1 MKKTFCYLFIYCFY
15 NFSAQILTTKQENQI
30 NLLLA
35 SKFPETKL
43 NSNSFNNGAAS
54 FQYIGKDIFYNLN
67 GFHYLFKLS
76 GDSLIRIDH
85 SNFHNC
91 DNNRFLF
98 NFNKEIYCL
107 GGYGFFVTNNIL
119 KKFNVESKEW
129 IFVECKGEIP
139 PFISG
144 PAFISGQYLY
154 SFWNVKSGNNVTA
167 ETKDQSGYRLNLS
180 TFLWEKI
187 GFFYPKKA
195 EINSNYDYGSI
206 LYTRD
211 YVFII
216 LGLQSLIIA
225 PKTNSYILL
234 NNETFCLS
242 PYSQLVKIDSNN
254 IFYLF
259 KEETKQLNLDQY
271 WKNNIKLINK
281 ITWEK
286 PNFYSLN
293 QFSPVYLALLSLIL
307 ASFGFIIVFFYKK
320 RLFNS
325 SKAQK
330 TSPNFITNTE
340 ISKDLSAHETTSDAI
355 KPAVALENKDDLSPA
370 HLKSFKKLSPDL
382 ILALNNIKKRNITTL
397 SCAEFDAIFNINF
410 LSGNT
415 RKLRRCR
422 VIKSLPLNLISRIK
436 DDIDKRKFNYSINL
450 SLLNQLH

>member
-1 MKKTFCYLFIYCFY
+1 MKKTGCYLFIFCFY
-15 NFSAQILTTKQENQI
+15 NFSAQILTPKQENQI

-67 GFHYLFKLS
+67 GFHYLFELS
-76 GDSLIRIDH
+76 GDSLIRMDH

-119 KKFNVESKEW
+119 KKFNAESKEW
-129 IFVECKGEIP
+129 IFVECKGQIP

-167 ETKDQSGYRLNLS
+167 ETKEQSGYRLNLS

-187 GFFYPKKA
+187 GFFYPKTA

-225 PKTNSYILL
+225 PKTNSYVLL

-242 PYSQLVKIDSNN
+242 PSSQLVKIDSNN

-271 WKNNIKLINK
+271 WKNNIKLTNK

-286 PNFYSLN
+286 PNFYSLS
-293 QFSPVYLALLSLIL
+293 QFSPVYLALLTLIL
-307 ASFGFIIVFFYKK
+307 VSFGFIIVFFYKK

-340 ISKDLSAHETTSDAI
+340 ISKDLIAHETTSDVI
-355 KPAVALENKDDLSPA
+355 KPAVTLENKDDLSPA

-382 ILALNNIKKRNITTL
+382 ILALNNIKKHNITTL
-397 SCAEFDAIFNINF
+397 SCAEFDAFFNINF
-410 LSGNT
+410 LSGNS

-422 VIKSLPLNLISRIK
+422 VIKSLHIKLISRMK
-436 DDIDKRKFNYSINL
+436 DSIDKRKFNYKINR
-450 SLLNQLH
+450 SLLNKLL

>member
-1 MKKTFCYLFIYCFY
+1 M
-15 NFSAQILTTKQENQI
+15 
-30 NLLLA
+30 LA

-167 ETKDQSGYRLNLS
+167 ERKDQSGYRLNLN

-187 GFFYPKKA
+187 GFFYPRSA
-195 EINSNYDYGSI
+195 EINSTYDYGSI

-216 LGLQSLIIA
+216 LGLQSLIIS
-225 PKTNSYILL
+225 PKTNSYLLL
-234 NNETFCLS
+234 NNESNCLS
-242 PYSQLVKIDSNN
+242 PSSQLVRIDSNN

-259 KEETKQLNLDQY
+259 KEQTKQLNLDQY
-271 WKNNIKLINK
+271 WKNNIKLANK

-293 QFSPVYLALLSLIL
+293 QISPIYLVL
-307 ASFGFIIVFFYKK
+307 A
-320 RLFNS
+320 
-325 SKAQK
+325 
-330 TSPNFITNTE
+330 P
-340 ISKDLSAHETTSDAI
+340 I
-355 KPAVALENKDDLSPA
+355 KSYNN
-370 HLKSFKKLSPDL
+370 LSPDL
-382 ILALNNIKKRNITTL
+382 IIALKNIKKENSATL
-397 SCAEFDAIFNINF
+397 SCDEFDAFFNINF
-410 LSGNT
+410 LTGNS
-415 RKLRRCR
+415 RKLRRFR
-422 VIKSLPLNLISRIK
+422 VLKSLPSNLFRRTK
-436 DDIDKRKFNYSINL
+436 CTKDKRKFNYSINL
-450 SLLNQLH
+450 SLLSQLI

>member
-1 MKKTFCYLFIYCFY
+1 MKKYFFIYLFYCFY

-167 ETKDQSGYRLNLS
+167 ETKEQSGYRLNLN

-187 GFFYPKKA
+187 GFFYPKTA
-195 EINSNYDYGSI
+195 EINSTYVYGSI

-234 NNETFCLS
+234 NNEAFCLS
-242 PYSQLVKIDSNN
+242 PYSQLVRIDSNN

-259 KEETKQLNLDQY
+259 KEQTKQLNLDQY
-271 WKNNIKLINK
+271 WKNNIKLANK

-293 QFSPVYLALLSLIL
+293 QFSPIYLAILSLIL
-307 ASFGFIIVFFYKK
+307 VSFVFIWFHNHVFFKK
-320 RLFNS
+320 QRTQIS
-325 SKAQK
+325 S
-330 TSPNFITNTE
+330 
-340 ISKDLSAHETTSDAI
+340 DLSAHETTSDAI
-355 KPAVALENKDDLSPA
+355 KPAVTLENKDDLSPA
-370 HLKSFKKLSPDL
+370 PLKRVKKLSPDL
-382 ILALNNIKKRNITTL
+382 IIALKNIKKENSATL
-397 SCAEFDAIFNINF
+397 SCDEFDAFFNINF
-410 LSGNT
+410 LTGNS
-415 RKLRRCR
+415 RKLRRFR
-422 VIKSLPLNLISRIK
+422 VLKSLPSNLFLRDK
-436 DDIDKRKFNYSINL
+436 CTKDKRKFNYSINL
-450 SLLNQLH
+450 SLLSQLV

>member
-43 NSNSFNNGAAS
+43 NSNSFNNGSAS

-76 GDSLIRIDH
+76 GDSLIRMDH

-167 ETKDQSGYRLNLS
+167 ETKDQSGYRLNLN

-187 GFFYPKKA
+187 GFFYPKTA
-195 EINSNYDYGSI
+195 EINSTYVYGSI

-234 NNETFCLS
+234 NNEAFCLS
-242 PYSQLVKIDSNN
+242 PSSQLVRIDSNN

-271 WKNNIKLINK
+271 WKNNIKLANK

-293 QFSPVYLALLSLIL
+293 QISPIYLALLSLIL
-307 ASFGFIIVFFYKK
+307 VSFGFIIMYFLKK
-320 RLFNS
+320 QRFNS

-330 TSPNFITNTE
+330 TRHTPIKNDE
-340 ISKDLSAHETTSDAI
+340 ISKDLIDI
-355 KPAVALENKDDLSPA
+355 IPALSPENKDDLGLAPI
-370 HLKSFKKLSPDL
+370 KSYNNLSPDL
-382 ILALNNIKKRNITTL
+382 IIALKNIKKENSATL
-397 SCAEFDAIFNINF
+397 SCDEFDAFFNINF
-410 LSGNT
+410 LTGNS
-415 RKLRRCR
+415 RKLRRFR
-422 VIKSLPLNLISRIK
+422 VLNSLPSNLFRRTK
-436 DDIDKRKFNYSINL
+436 CTKDKRKFNYSINL
-450 SLLNQLH
+450 SLLSQLVL

>member
-1 MKKTFCYLFIYCFY
+1 MKKIFCYIFIYCFY

-107 GGYGFFVTNNIL
+107 GGYGFFATNNIL

-167 ETKDQSGYRLNLS
+167 ETKEQSGYRLNLN

-187 GFFYPKKA
+187 GFFYPRSA
-195 EINSNYDYGSI
+195 EINSTYDYSSI

-234 NNETFCLS
+234 NNEAFCLS
-242 PYSQLVKIDSNN
+242 PYSQLVRIDSNN

-271 WKNNIKLINK
+271 WKNNIKLANK

-293 QFSPVYLALLSLIL
+293 QFSPIYLALLSLIL
-307 ASFGFIIVFFYKK
+307 VSFGFIIVYFFKK
-320 RLFNS
+320 QRFNS
-325 SKAQK
+325 SKSKQ
-330 TSPNFITNTE
+330 TSHNSIKNAE
-340 ISKDLSAHETTSDAI
+340 ISKDLIDI
-355 KPAVALENKDDLSPA
+355 IPALSPENKDDLGIASI
-370 HLKSFKKLSPDL
+370 KSYNNLSPDL
-382 ILALNNIKKRNITTL
+382 IISLKNIKKENSATI
-397 SCAEFDAIFNINF
+397 SCEEFDAFFNINF
-410 LSGNT
+410 LTGNS
-415 RKLRRCR
+415 RKLRRFR
-422 VIKSLPLNLISRIK
+422 VLKSLPSNLFRRTK
-436 DDIDKRKFNYSINL
+436 CTKDKRKFNYSINL
-450 SLLNQLH
+450 SLLSQLV

>member
-76 GDSLIRIDH
+76 GDSLIRMDH

-167 ETKDQSGYRLNLS
+167 ETKDQSGYRLNLN

-187 GFFYPKKA
+187 GFFYPRSA
-195 EINSNYDYGSI
+195 EINSTYDYGSI

-216 LGLQSLIIA
+216 LGLQSLIIS
-225 PKTNSYILL
+225 PKTNSYLLL
-234 NNETFCLS
+234 NNEANCLS
-242 PYSQLVKIDSNN
+242 PSSQLVRIDSNN

-271 WKNNIKLINK
+271 WKNNIKLANK

-293 QFSPVYLALLSLIL
+293 QISPIYLALLSLIL
-307 ASFGFIIVFFYKK
+307 VSFGFIIMYFLKK
-320 RLFNS
+320 QRFNS

-330 TSPNFITNTE
+330 TRHTPIKNDE
-340 ISKDLSAHETTSDAI
+340 ISKDLIDI
-355 KPAVALENKDDLSPA
+355 IPALSPENKDDIGLAPI
-370 HLKSFKKLSPDL
+370 KSYNNLSPDL
-382 ILALNNIKKRNITTL
+382 IIALNNIKKHNISTL
-397 SCAEFDAIFNINF
+397 SCAEFDAFFNINF

-415 RKLRRCR
+415 QKLRRCR
-422 VIKSLPLNLISRIK
+422 IIKSLPLNLISRMK
-436 DDIDKRKFNYSINL
+436 DDIDKRKFNYKINL
-450 SLLNQLH
+450 SLLNQLL

>member
-1 MKKTFCYLFIYCFY
+1 MKKYFFIYLFYCFY
-15 NFSAQILTTKQENQI
+15 NLSAQILTTKQENQI

-167 ETKDQSGYRLNLS
+167 ETKEQSGYRLNLN

-187 GFFYPKKA
+187 GFFYPKTA
-195 EINSNYDYGSI
+195 EINSTYVYGPI

-234 NNETFCLS
+234 NNEAFCLS
-242 PYSQLVKIDSNN
+242 PSSQLVRIDSNN

-259 KEETKQLNLDQY
+259 KEQTKQLNLDQY
-271 WKNNIKLINK
+271 WKNNIKLANK

-293 QFSPVYLALLSLIL
+293 QFSPIYLVLLSLIL
-307 ASFGFIIVFFYKK
+307 VSFGFIIMYFLKK
-320 RLFNS
+320 QRFNS
-325 SKAQK
+325 SKSKQISHNSIKNA
-330 TSPNFITNTE
+330 E
-340 ISKDLSAHETTSDAI
+340 ISKDLIDTI
-355 KPAVALENKDDLSPA
+355 PALSPENKDDLGLAPI
-370 HLKSFKKLSPDL
+370 KSYNNLSPDL
-382 ILALNNIKKRNITTL
+382 IIALKNIKKENSATL
-397 SCAEFDAIFNINF
+397 SCDEFDAFFNINF
-410 LSGNT
+410 LTGNS
-415 RKLRRCR
+415 RKLRRFR
-422 VIKSLPLNLISRIK
+422 VLKSLPSNLFRRTK
-436 DDIDKRKFNYSINL
+436 CTKDKRKFNYSINL
-450 SLLNQLH
+450 SLLSQLV

>member
-43 NSNSFNNGAAS
+43 NSNSFSNGAAS
-54 FQYIGKDIFYNLN
+54 FQYIGKDIFYNLS

-76 GDSLIRIDH
+76 GDSLIRMDH

-107 GGYGFFVTNNIL
+107 GGYGFFVTNNTL

-167 ETKDQSGYRLNLS
+167 ETKEQSGYRLNLN
-180 TFLWEKI
+180 TYLWEKI
-187 GFFYPKKA
+187 GFFYPKTA
-195 EINSNYDYGSI
+195 EINSTYVYGSI

-216 LGLQSLIIA
+216 LGLQSLIIS
-225 PKTNSYILL
+225 PKTNSYLLL
-234 NNETFCLS
+234 NNEANCLS
-242 PYSQLVKIDSNN
+242 PFSQLVRIDSNN

-259 KEETKQLNLDQY
+259 KEKIKQLNLDQY
-271 WKNNIKLINK
+271 WKNNIKLANK

-293 QFSPVYLALLSLIL
+293 QISPIYLVLLSLIL
-307 ASFGFIIVFFYKK
+307 VSIGFIIMYFFKK
-320 RLFNS
+320 QRFNS
-325 SKAQK
+325 SKSKQISHNSIKNA
-330 TSPNFITNTE
+330 E
-340 ISKDLSAHETTSDAI
+340 ISKDLIDI
-355 KPAVALENKDDLSPA
+355 IPALSPENNDDLGLAPI
-370 HLKSFKKLSPDL
+370 KRYNILSPDL
-382 ILALNNIKKRNITTL
+382 ITALKNIKKENSATL
-397 SCAEFDAIFNINF
+397 SCDKFDAFFNINF
-410 LSGNT
+410 LTGNS
-415 RKLRRCR
+415 RKLRRFR
-422 VIKSLPLNLISRIK
+422 VLKSLPSNLICRTK
-436 DDIDKRKFNYSINL
+436 CPEDGRKFNYSINL
-450 SLLNQLH
+450 SLLSQLV

>member
-154 SFWNVKSGNNVTA
+154 SFWNVKFGNNVTA
-167 ETKDQSGYRLNLS
+167 ERKDQSGYRLNLN

-187 GFFYPKKA
+187 GFFYPKTA
-195 EINSNYDYGSI
+195 EINSTYVYGSI

-216 LGLQSLIIA
+216 LGLQSLIIS
-225 PKTNSYILL
+225 PKTNSYLLL
-234 NNETFCLS
+234 NNEANCLS
-242 PYSQLVKIDSNN
+242 PSSQLVRIDSNN

-271 WKNNIKLINK
+271 WKNNIKLTNK
-281 ITWEK
+281 ISWEK
-286 PNFYSLN
+286 PIFYSLN
-293 QFSPVYLALLSLIL
+293 QISPIYLALLSLIL
-307 ASFGFIIVFFYKK
+307 VSFGFIIMYFLKK
-320 RLFNS
+320 QRFNS

-330 TSPNFITNTE
+330 TRHTPIKNDE
-340 ISKDLSAHETTSDAI
+340 ISKDLIDI
-355 KPAVALENKDDLSPA
+355 IPALSPENKDDLGLSPI
-370 HLKSFKKLSPDL
+370 KSYNNLSPDL
-382 ILALNNIKKRNITTL
+382 IIALNNIKKENSATL
-397 SCAEFDAIFNINF
+397 SCDEFDAFFNINF
-410 LSGNT
+410 LTGNS
-415 RKLRRCR
+415 RKLRRFR
-422 VIKSLPLNLISRIK
+422 VLKSLPSNLFRRTK
-436 DDIDKRKFNYSINL
+436 CTKDKRKFNYSINL
-450 SLLNQLH
+450 SLLSQLI

>member
-1 MKKTFCYLFIYCFY
+1 MKKIFCYLFIYCFH

-54 FQYIGKDIFYNLN
+54 FQYIGKEIFYNLN

-76 GDSLIRIDH
+76 GDSLIRMDH
-85 SNFHNC
+85 SNFHSC

-119 KKFNVESKEW
+119 KKFNVQSKEW

-167 ETKDQSGYRLNLS
+167 ETKEQSGYRLNLN

-187 GFFYPKKA
+187 GFFYPKTA
-195 EINSNYDYGSI
+195 EINSTYVYGSI

-216 LGLQSLIIA
+216 LGLQSLIIS
-225 PKTNSYILL
+225 PKSNSYLLL
-234 NNETFCLS
+234 NNEANCLS
-242 PYSQLVKIDSNN
+242 PSTQLVRIDSNN

-259 KEETKQLNLDQY
+259 KEKTKQINLDQY

-293 QFSPVYLALLSLIL
+293 QISPFYLALLSLIL
-307 ASFGFIIVFFYKK
+307 VLFGFIIMYFLKK
-320 RLFNS
+320 QRFNS
-325 SKAQK
+325 SKSIQISHNSIK
-330 TSPNFITNTE
+330 NHE
-340 ISKDLSAHETTSDAI
+340 ISKDLIDTI
-355 KPAVALENKDDLSPA
+355 PALSHENKDDLGLAPI
-370 HLKSFKKLSPDL
+370 KSYNNLNPDL
-382 ILALNNIKKRNITTL
+382 IIALKNIKKENSATL
-397 SCAEFDAIFNINF
+397 SCDEFDAFFNINF
-410 LSGNT
+410 LTGNS
-415 RKLRRCR
+415 RKLRRFR
-422 VIKSLPLNLISRIK
+422 VLKSLPSNLFRRTK
-436 DDIDKRKFNYSINL
+436 CTKDKRKFNYSINL
-450 SLLNQLH
+450 SLLNQLIK

>member
-76 GDSLIRIDH
+76 GDSLIRMDH

-167 ETKDQSGYRLNLS
+167 ERKDQSGYRLNLN

-187 GFFYPKKA
+187 GFFYPKTA
-195 EINSNYDYGSI
+195 EINSTYVYGSI

-216 LGLQSLIIA
+216 LGLQSLIIS
-225 PKTNSYILL
+225 PKTNSYLLL
-234 NNETFCLS
+234 NNEANCLS
-242 PYSQLVKIDSNN
+242 PSSQLVRIDSNN

-271 WKNNIKLINK
+271 WKNNIKLANK

-293 QFSPVYLALLSLIL
+293 QISPIYLALLSLIL
-307 ASFGFIIVFFYKK
+307 VSFGFIIMYFLKK
-320 RLFNS
+320 QRFNS

-330 TSPNFITNTE
+330 TRHTPIKNDE
-340 ISKDLSAHETTSDAI
+340 ISKDLIDI
-355 KPAVALENKDDLSPA
+355 IPALSPENKDDLGLSPI
-370 HLKSFKKLSPDL
+370 KSYNNLSPDL
-382 ILALNNIKKRNITTL
+382 IIALNNIKKENSATL
-397 SCAEFDAIFNINF
+397 SCDEFDAFFNINF
-410 LSGNT
+410 LTGNS
-415 RKLRRCR
+415 RKLRRFR
-422 VIKSLPLNLISRIK
+422 VLKSLPSNLFRRTK
-436 DDIDKRKFNYSINL
+436 CTKDKRKFNYSINL
-450 SLLNQLH
+450 SLLSQLI

>member
-76 GDSLIRIDH
+76 GDSLIRMDH

-154 SFWNVKSGNNVTA
+154 SFWNVKFGNNVTA
-167 ETKDQSGYRLNLS
+167 ERKDQSGYRLNLN

-187 GFFYPKKA
+187 GFFYPKTA
-195 EINSNYDYGSI
+195 EINSTYVYGSI

-216 LGLQSLIIA
+216 LGLQSLIIS
-225 PKTNSYILL
+225 PKTNSYLLL
-234 NNETFCLS
+234 NNEANCLS
-242 PYSQLVKIDSNN
+242 PSSQLVRIDSNN

-271 WKNNIKLINK
+271 WKNNIKLTNK
-281 ITWEK
+281 ISWEK
-286 PNFYSLN
+286 PIFYSLN
-293 QFSPVYLALLSLIL
+293 QISPIYLALLSLIL
-307 ASFGFIIVFFYKK
+307 VSFGFIIMYFLKK
-320 RLFNS
+320 QRFNS

-330 TSPNFITNTE
+330 TRHTPIKNDE
-340 ISKDLSAHETTSDAI
+340 ISKDLIDI
-355 KPAVALENKDDLSPA
+355 IPALSPENKDDLGLSPI
-370 HLKSFKKLSPDL
+370 KSYNNLSPDL
-382 ILALNNIKKRNITTL
+382 IIALNNIKKENSATL
-397 SCAEFDAIFNINF
+397 SCDEFDAFFNINF
-410 LSGNT
+410 LTGNS
-415 RKLRRCR
+415 RKLRRFR
-422 VIKSLPLNLISRIK
+422 VLKSLPSNLFRRTK
-436 DDIDKRKFNYSINL
+436 CTKDKRKFNYSINL
-450 SLLNQLH
+450 SLLSQLI

>member
-76 GDSLIRIDH
+76 GDSLIRMDH

-167 ETKDQSGYRLNLS
+167 ERKDQSGYRLNLN

-187 GFFYPKKA
+187 GFFYPRSA
-195 EINSNYDYGSI
+195 EINSTYDYGSI

-216 LGLQSLIIA
+216 LGLQSLIIS
-225 PKTNSYILL
+225 PKTNSYLLL
-234 NNETFCLS
+234 NNEANCLS
-242 PYSQLVKIDSNN
+242 PSSQLVRIDSNN

-271 WKNNIKLINK
+271 WKNNIKLANK

-293 QFSPVYLALLSLIL
+293 QISPIYLALLSLIL
-307 ASFGFIIVFFYKK
+307 VSFGFIILYFLKK
-320 RLFNS
+320 QRFNS

-330 TSPNFITNTE
+330 TRHTPIKNDE
-340 ISKDLSAHETTSDAI
+340 ISKDLIDI
-355 KPAVALENKDDLSPA
+355 IPALSPENKDDIGLAPI
-370 HLKSFKKLSPDL
+370 KSYNNLSPDL
-382 ILALNNIKKRNITTL
+382 IIALNNIKKHNISTL
-397 SCAEFDAIFNINF
+397 SCAEFDAFFNINF

-415 RKLRRCR
+415 QKLRRCR
-422 VIKSLPLNLISRIK
+422 IIKSLPLNLISRMK
-436 DDIDKRKFNYSINL
+436 DDIDKRKFNYKINL
-450 SLLNQLH
+450 SLLNQLL

>member
-119 KKFNVESKEW
+119 KKFNVDSKEW

-167 ETKDQSGYRLNLS
+167 ETKEQSGYRLNLN

-187 GFFYPKKA
+187 GFFYPKTA
-195 EINSNYDYGSI
+195 EINSTYVYGSI

-216 LGLQSLIIA
+216 LGLQSLIIS
-225 PKTNSYILL
+225 PKTNSYLLL
-234 NNETFCLS
+234 NNEANCLS
-242 PYSQLVKIDSNN
+242 PSSQLVRIDSNN

-259 KEETKQLNLDQY
+259 KEQTKQLNLDQY
-271 WKNNIKLINK
+271 WKNNIKLANK

-293 QFSPVYLALLSLIL
+293 QISPIYLVLLSLIL
-307 ASFGFIIVFFYKK
+307 VSFGFIIMYFLKK
-320 RLFNS
+320 QRFNS
-325 SKAQK
+325 SKSKQISHNSIK
-330 TSPNFITNTE
+330 NDE
-340 ISKDLSAHETTSDAI
+340 ISKDLIDTI
-355 KPAVALENKDDLSPA
+355 PALSPENKDDLGLASI
-370 HLKSFKKLSPDL
+370 KSYNNLSPDL
-382 ILALNNIKKRNITTL
+382 IISLKNIKKENSSTL
-397 SCAEFDAIFNINF
+397 SCDEFDAFFNINF
-410 LSGNT
+410 LTGNS
-415 RKLRRCR
+415 RKLRRFR
-422 VIKSLPLNLISRIK
+422 VLKSLPSNLFRRTK
-436 DDIDKRKFNYSINL
+436 CTKDKRKFNYSINL
-450 SLLNQLH
+450 SLLSQLV

>member
-67 GFHYLFKLS
+67 GFHYLFRLS

-167 ETKDQSGYRLNLS
+167 ETKEQSGYRLNLN

-187 GFFYPKKA
+187 GFFYPKTA
-195 EINSNYDYGSI
+195 EINSTYVYGSI

-216 LGLQSLIIA
+216 LGLQSLIIS
-225 PKTNSYILL
+225 PKTNSYLLL
-234 NNETFCLS
+234 NNEANCLS
-242 PYSQLVKIDSNN
+242 PSSQLVRIDSNN

-271 WKNNIKLINK
+271 WKNNIKLANK

-293 QFSPVYLALLSLIL
+293 QISPIYLAILSLIL
-307 ASFGFIIVFFYKK
+307 VSFGFIIMYFLKK
-320 RLFNS
+320 QRFNS

-330 TSPNFITNTE
+330 TSHNSIKNDE
-340 ISKDLSAHETTSDAI
+340 ISKDLIDTI
-355 KPAVALENKDDLSPA
+355 PALSPENKDDLGLAPI
-370 HLKSFKKLSPDL
+370 KSYNNLSPDL
-382 ILALNNIKKRNITTL
+382 IIALKNIKKENSATL
-397 SCAEFDAIFNINF
+397 SCDEFDAFFNINF
-410 LSGNT
+410 LTGNS
-415 RKLRRCR
+415 RKLRRFR
-422 VIKSLPLNLISRIK
+422 VLNSLPSNLFRRTK
-436 DDIDKRKFNYSINL
+436 CTKDKRKFNYSINL
-450 SLLNQLH
+450 SLLSQLV

>member
-76 GDSLIRIDH
+76 GDSLIRMDH

-167 ETKDQSGYRLNLS
+167 ERKDQSGYRLNLN

-187 GFFYPKKA
+187 GFFYPRSA
-195 EINSNYDYGSI
+195 EINSTYDYGSI

-216 LGLQSLIIA
+216 LGLQSLIIS
-225 PKTNSYILL
+225 PKTNNYLLL
-234 NNETFCLS
+234 NNEANCLS
-242 PYSQLVKIDSNN
+242 PSSQLVRIDSNN

-271 WKNNIKLINK
+271 WKNNIKLANK

-293 QFSPVYLALLSLIL
+293 QFSPIYLIFLSLIL
-307 ASFGFIIVFFYKK
+307 VSFGFIIMYFLKK
-320 RLFNS
+320 QRFNS
-325 SKAQK
+325 IKSKQISHNSIKNA
-330 TSPNFITNTE
+330 E
-340 ISKDLSAHETTSDAI
+340 ISKDLIAI
-355 KPAVALENKDDLSPA
+355 IPTLSPENKDDLGLAPI
-370 HLKSFKKLSPDL
+370 KSYNNLSPDL
-382 ILALNNIKKRNITTL
+382 IISLKNIKKENSATI
-397 SCAEFDAIFNINF
+397 SCEEFDAFFNINF
-410 LSGNT
+410 LSGNS
-415 RKLRRCR
+415 RKLRRFR
-422 VIKSLPLNLISRIK
+422 VLKSLPSNLFRRTK
-436 DDIDKRKFNYSINL
+436 CTKDKRKFNYSINL
-450 SLLNQLH
+450 SLLSQLI

>member
-67 GFHYLFKLS
+67 GFHYLFRLS

-167 ETKDQSGYRLNLS
+167 ETKDQSGYRLNLN
-180 TFLWEKI
+180 TFLWKKI
-187 GFFYPKKA
+187 GFFYPKTA
-195 EINSNYDYGSI
+195 EINSTYVYGPI

-216 LGLQSLIIA
+216 LGLQSLIIS
-225 PKTNSYILL
+225 PKTNSYLLL
-234 NNETFCLS
+234 NNEANCLS
-242 PYSQLVKIDSNN
+242 PSSQLVRIDSNN

-271 WKNNIKLINK
+271 WKNNIKLANK

-293 QFSPVYLALLSLIL
+293 QISPIYLVLLSLIL
-307 ASFGFIIVFFYKK
+307 VSFGFIIMYFLKK
-320 RLFNS
+320 QRFNS

-330 TSPNFITNTE
+330 TSHNSIKNDE
-340 ISKDLSAHETTSDAI
+340 ISKDLIDTI
-355 KPAVALENKDDLSPA
+355 PALSPENKDDLGLAPI
-370 HLKSFKKLSPDL
+370 KSYNNLSPDL
-382 ILALNNIKKRNITTL
+382 IIALKNIKKENSATL
-397 SCAEFDAIFNINF
+397 SCDEFDAFFNINF
-410 LSGNT
+410 LTGNS
-415 RKLRRCR
+415 RKLRRFR
-422 VIKSLPLNLISRIK
+422 VLNSLPSNLFRRTK
-436 DDIDKRKFNYSINL
+436 CTKDKRKFNYSINL
-450 SLLNQLH
+450 SLLSQLV

>member
-167 ETKDQSGYRLNLS
+167 ERKDQSGYRLNLN

-187 GFFYPKKA
+187 GFFYPRSA
-195 EINSNYDYGSI
+195 EINSTYDYGSI

-216 LGLQSLIIA
+216 LGLQSLIIS
-225 PKTNSYILL
+225 PKTNSYLLL
-234 NNETFCLS
+234 NNEANCLS
-242 PYSQLVKIDSNN
+242 PSSQLVRIDSNN

-259 KEETKQLNLDQY
+259 KEQTKQLNLDQY
-271 WKNNIKLINK
+271 WKNNIKLANK

-293 QFSPVYLALLSLIL
+293 QISPIYLALLSLIL
-307 ASFGFIIVFFYKK
+307 VSFGFIIMYFLKK
-320 RLFNS
+320 QRFNS
-325 SKAQK
+325 SKSKQISHNSIK
-330 TSPNFITNTE
+330 NDE
-340 ISKDLSAHETTSDAI
+340 ISKDLIDTI
-355 KPAVALENKDDLSPA
+355 PALSPENKDDLGLAPI
-370 HLKSFKKLSPDL
+370 KSYNNLSPDL
-382 ILALNNIKKRNITTL
+382 IIALNNIKKQNSATL
-397 SCAEFDAIFNINF
+397 SCDEFDAFFNINF
-410 LSGNT
+410 LSGNS
-415 RKLRRCR
+415 RKLRRFR
-422 VIKSLPLNLISRIK
+422 VLKSLPSNLIWRTK
-436 DDIDKRKFNYSINL
+436 CHEDKRKFNYSINL
-450 SLLNQLH
+450 SLLSQLV

>member
-1 MKKTFCYLFIYCFY
+1 MKKYFFIYLFYCFY

-30 NLLLA
+30 NLLLS

-107 GGYGFFVTNNIL
+107 GGYGFFATNNIL

-167 ETKDQSGYRLNLS
+167 ETKDQSGYCLNLR

-187 GFFYPKKA
+187 GFFYPKIA
-195 EINSNYDYGSI
+195 EINSTYVYGPI

-216 LGLQSLIIA
+216 LGFQSLIIS
-225 PKTNSYILL
+225 PKTNSYLLL
-234 NNETFCLS
+234 NNEVNCLS
-242 PYSQLVKIDSNN
+242 PYSQLVRIDSNS

-271 WKNNIKLINK
+271 WKNNIKLANK
-281 ITWEK
+281 IIWEK

-293 QFSPVYLALLSLIL
+293 QISPVYLVLLSLIL
-307 ASFGFIIVFFYKK
+307 VSFGFIIMYFLKK
-320 RLFNS
+320 QRFNS
-325 SKAQK
+325 SKSKQISHNSIKNA
-330 TSPNFITNTE
+330 E
-340 ISKDLSAHETTSDAI
+340 ISKDYIAIIPALS
-355 KPAVALENKDDLSPA
+355 PENKDDLGLAPI
-370 HLKSFKKLSPDL
+370 KSYNNLSPDL
-382 ILALNNIKKRNITTL
+382 IIALKNIKKENSATI
-397 SCAEFDAIFNINF
+397 SC
-410 LSGNT
+410 
-415 RKLRRCR
+415 
-422 VIKSLPLNLISRIK
+422 
-436 DDIDKRKFNYSINL
+436 
-450 SLLNQLH
+450 

>member
-1 MKKTFCYLFIYCFY
+1 MKKTFCYLFIFCFN

-76 GDSLIRIDH
+76 GDSLIRMDH

-167 ETKDQSGYRLNLS
+167 ETKDQSGYRLNLN

-187 GFFYPKKA
+187 GFFYPKTA
-195 EINSNYDYGSI
+195 EINSTYVYGSI

-216 LGLQSLIIA
+216 LGLQSLIIS
-225 PKTNSYILL
+225 PKTNSYLLL
-234 NNETFCLS
+234 NNEANCLS
-242 PYSQLVKIDSNN
+242 PSSQLVRIDGNN

-271 WKNNIKLINK
+271 WKNNIKLANK

-293 QFSPVYLALLSLIL
+293 QISPIYLVLLSLIL
-307 ASFGFIIVFFYKK
+307 VSFGFIIMYFLKK
-320 RLFNS
+320 QRFNS
-325 SKAQK
+325 SKSKQISHNSIKNA
-330 TSPNFITNTE
+330 E
-340 ISKDLSAHETTSDAI
+340 ISKDLIAI
-355 KPAVALENKDDLSPA
+355 IPALSPENKDDLGLAPI
-370 HLKSFKKLSPDL
+370 KSYNNLSPDL
-382 ILALNNIKKRNITTL
+382 IIALNNIKKENSATL
-397 SCAEFDAIFNINF
+397 SCDEFDAFFNINF
-410 LSGNT
+410 LTGNS
-415 RKLRRCR
+415 RKLRRFR
-422 VIKSLPLNLISRIK
+422 VLKSLPSNLFRRTK
-436 DDIDKRKFNYSINL
+436 CTKDKRKFNYSINL
-450 SLLNQLH
+450 SLLSQLV